1 MSTQP
6 RKQRKFI
13 YKAPLHIRHKLMS
26 VTLSEELREQYGR
39 RSLPVKTGDTVKVMR
54 GDFKD
59 HEGKVEKVDL
69 KNYRVMIDV
78 GATHRVEAALGP
90 AVLRPGSRL
99 AAVTRSCRAAA
110 VHPLLASSSHKCT
123 PRRKAI
129 AVLPATPRRP
139 STRAARH
146 ARSR

>member
-13 YKAPLHIRHKLMS
+13 YKAPLHVRHKLMS

-39 RSLPVKTGDTVKVMR
+39 RSIPVKTGDTVKVMR

-69 KNYRVMIDV
+69 KNYRVMIEGMSVQKPDGNKV
-78 GATHRVEAALGP
+78 YH
-90 AVLRPGSRL
+90 
-99 AAVTRSCRAAA
+99 A
-110 VHPLLASSSHKCT
+110 VHPSNIMIIELDMEDDE
-123 PRRKAI
+123 RIEIVERKG
-129 AVLPATPRRP
+129 
-139 STRAARH
+139 
-146 ARSR
+146 

>member
-54 GDFKD
+54 GD
-59 HEGKVEKVDL
+59 
-69 KNYRVMIDV
+69 
-78 GATHRVEAALGP
+78 
-90 AVLRPGSRL
+90 
-99 AAVTRSCRAAA
+99 
-110 VHPLLASSSHKCT
+110 
-123 PRRKAI
+123 
-129 AVLPATPRRP
+129 
-139 STRAARH
+139 
-146 ARSR
+146 